1 MMPNSN
7 CALASL
13 QDPVWEPSLAA
24 VKESVAFETYAEFER
39 HLRDNL
45 PHNSPVTRQ
54 RYTQLIQ
61 RRFFPERS
69 LDGLVPSV
77 WRGYRDDRILADVMR
92 VTLLEVEPVIARF
105 VLDYILPGPPGT
117 TLDRNIARAYI
128 EETYGVF
135 KKRCYQRLTGMC
147 VHLGLLGRYDG
158 EWVVQ
163 ALPEPADALLVLLH
177 ARLAPTPRIVRLSEL
192 LNTTWWRLLGLR
204 APDVVRRILRDAT
217 AAGLIARYVVVD
229 ELEQVTTR
237 YPAADYITQ
246 GRRL

>member
-1 MMPNSN
+1 MPRSD

-13 QDPVWEPSLAA
+13 QDPIWKPSVAA
-24 VKESVAFETYAEFER
+24 VKESIAFGSYVEFER

-77 WRGYRDDRILADVMR
+77 WRGYRDDHILADVMR
-92 VTLLEVEPVIARF
+92 VTLLEAESVIARF
-105 VLDYILPGPPGT
+105 VLDYILPQPPGT
-117 TLDRNIARAYI
+117 LLDRNIPTSFI

-135 KKRCYQRLTGMC
+135 KRKCYQRLMGMC

-158 EWVVQ
+158 DWVVQ
-163 ALPEPADALLVLLH
+163 ALPDPSNALLVLLH
-177 ARLAPTPRIVRLSEL
+177 ARLAPTPRIVRLNDL
-192 LNTTWWRLLGLR
+192 LGTSWWRLLGLR
-204 APDVVRRILRDAT
+204 SADVVRRTLRNAA
-217 AAGLIARYVVVD
+217 AAGLIAHYAVVD
-229 ELEQVTTR
+229 ELEQITTR
-237 YPAADYITQ
+237 FPAADYIAQ